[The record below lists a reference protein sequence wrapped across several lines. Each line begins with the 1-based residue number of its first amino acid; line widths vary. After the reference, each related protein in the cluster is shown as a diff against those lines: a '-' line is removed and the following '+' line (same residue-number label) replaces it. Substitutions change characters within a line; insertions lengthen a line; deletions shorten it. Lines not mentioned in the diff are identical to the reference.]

1 MARRRT
7 KPIEL
12 WLSRQFLQTLLA
24 LTQRMGHRSAL
35 ALGAGLGE
43 MSYHLFPRYR
53 RVTLAN
59 LRRAFGD
66 AWGDREIEHAA
77 RETFRNAG
85 RTLLEFVRIP
95 ATSATEL
102 ERLLRFEGLEHL
114 DAALA
119 GGRGALLITAH
130 FGNWEL
136 MGAGLVQNG
145 YRINVIARTMEDAVM
160 NRTINAIRAR
170 AGYRVFERAHALR
183 PALECLRRNEVLALL
198 IDQNALMSHVWVDF
212 FGWPAATHTGAA
224 VIARRT
230 GAALVPMFDHRLPD
244 GTHVTRVQAPLHLVP
259 TDDKEG
265 DIRDMTARLTRI
277 IEDEVR
283 GDATQWLWL
292 HNRWKHQP
300 EPGKSREYPA
310 RDHAVED
317 CRR

>member
-7 KPIEL
+7 KSLEL
-12 WLSRQFLQTLLA
+12 WLSRHFLHTLVG
-24 LTQRMGHRSAL
+24 LTQCLGHRSAT

-43 MSYHLFPRYR
+43 LSYHLFPRYR
-53 RVTLAN
+53 RVALAN
-59 LRRAFGD
+59 LRRAFGET
-66 AWGDREIEHAA
+66 WGAREIEQTAH
-77 RETFRNAG
+77 ETFCNVG

-95 ATSATEL
+95 ATSPAEL

-114 DAALA
+114 TAALA
-119 GGRGALLITAH
+119 RGRGALLITAH

-136 MGAGLVQNG
+136 AGAGLVQNG
-145 YRINVIARTMEDAVM
+145 YRINVIARTMEDAVV

-170 AGYRVFERAHALR
+170 AGYFVFERARALR

-198 IDQNALMSHVWVDF
+198 IDQNALTSNVWVDF

-244 GTHVTRVQAPLHLVP
+244 GTHLARVQAPLFVTP

-265 DIRDMTARLTRI
+265 DIREMTARLTRI

-283 GDATQWLWL
+283 DDPAQWLWL

-300 EPGKSREYPA
+300 EPGKYRENPA